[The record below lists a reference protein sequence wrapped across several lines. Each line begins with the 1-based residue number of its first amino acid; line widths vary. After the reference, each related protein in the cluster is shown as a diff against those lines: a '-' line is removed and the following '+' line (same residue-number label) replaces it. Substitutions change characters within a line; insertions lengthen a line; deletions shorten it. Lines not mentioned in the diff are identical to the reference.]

1 MRRRSAVG
9 AHQLGRLGA
18 ALLLVLGASA
28 SGQDAGVPG
37 RLEPGKIVVLTL
49 ESNAVAA
56 QLAPGLSQS
65 LAQRFADAHLDV
77 LSQADLATRLGAE
90 RQQVLLGCSDGSCLA
105 ELSGALD
112 APYLVSG
119 RVDRFGEK
127 VVLNATLFDARKNV
141 PILKS
146 HREVDSV
153 ELLPLAVDELADE
166 LLGPFGVPPRV
177 KVTLADRVSERGI
190 NLSAKLGTQLITSLA
205 ALAPVIDLELGY
217 RLSLRW
223 ALFLQASIGVALGA
237 NTTATITPGL
247 LGVRY
252 FFRADRSLQP
262 TLGGGAGILT
272 TVNALQGKT
281 RPSLVAL
288 GGLQYFF
295 TSRVS
300 VGAELSVDLLGLA
313 FGFAQSTRPGVSAGL
328 SLSVT
333 YRF

>member
-1 MRRRSAVG
+1 V
-9 AHQLGRLGA
+9 LA
-18 ALLLVLGASA
+18 AAA
-28 SGQDAGVPG
+28 RAQDGGVPG
-37 RLEPGKIVVLTL
+37 QLERGKIVVLTL
-49 ESNAVAA
+49 EANKVATE
-56 QLAPGLSQS
+56 LAPGLSQS
-65 LAQRFADAHLDV
+65 LTQRFADAHLDV
-77 LSQADLATRLGAE
+77 LSQADLAQRLGAE

-112 APYLVSG
+112 APYLVAG
-119 RVDRFGEK
+119 RIDRFGDKE
-127 VVLNATLFDARKNV
+127 VLNVTLHDARKNV
-141 PILKS
+141 PLLKA
-146 HREVDSV
+146 HREVESV
-153 ELLPLAVDELADE
+153 ELLPLAIDEIADE
-166 LLGPFGVPPRV
+166 LLAPFGVPPRV
-177 KVTLADRVSERGI
+177 QVKLADRVSERGI

-252 FFRADRSLQP
+252 FFRSDRSLQP

-295 TSRVS
+295 TSHVS
-300 VGAELSVDLLGLA
+300 LGAEASLDVLGLA
-313 FGFAQSTRPGVSAGL
+313 FGFAQSTTPGVSAGL